1 MKRLLSVLSFLF
13 LSLSLVAVSDINNNH
28 DNPTR
33 NGSHWVEWLVLP
45 GEVFNN
51 PANYYFMDNI
61 DFNQSPYFSEAGDSV
76 SMKIS
81 LPHPVTNHPNS
92 FYQICV
98 GSFEDPYHLSGI
110 WEFPVN
116 QPEDAEDIL
125 ITKFNRHWKRGF
137 VYVVRYTKNS
147 EGVITEVVSSLAG
160 LGLLKPTFS
169 YIASTEVCDLRLGN
183 TAFGP
188 DLFWYTLSDGVISS
202 TAEACLQ
209 QIEYFG
215 TRLVQRV
222 KVEVGYHHN
231 GTNGCDHVASTCRDS
246 INTDFSIGLGSFTV
260 PPSAFSLGHDQSGVF
275 TITVIPFSS
284 PLSGLLG

>member
-13 LSLSLVAVSDINNNH
+13 LSLSLVAVSDINNNQ

-169 YIASTEVCDLRLGN
+169 YIASTILIYGN
-183 TAFGP
+183 DYNGDILIHNCTFTGNSGQNRANDIWVAG
-188 DLFWYTLSDGVISS
+188 S
-202 TAEACLQ
+202 
-209 QIEYFG
+209 
-215 TRLVQRV
+215 RV
-222 KVEVGYHHN
+222 
-231 GTNGCDHVASTCRDS
+231 
-246 INTDFSIGLGSFTV
+246 
-260 PPSAFSLGHDQSGVF
+260 
-275 TITVIPFSS
+275 
-284 PLSGLLG
+284 